1 MHPEYA
7 SIDFRRASFKKF
19 PRSCPVKPNELCDA
33 GFYYVGSSDCVRCFY
48 CGGGLCNWEAGDL
61 PWPEH
66 RRLYPTCQ
74 FMLLNLA
81 EQPSSSESSDEEMT
95 VVAEENNDINA
106 VIEEWLNSD
115 IVTRIKE
122 EKQFSMTVI
131 RNVLHQRYLTVRK
144 PFESFDNLLAAVET
158 ASEHP
163 LDPRSEQLM
172 SESDEESAQSSQ
184 ESVLSTSPSSSSD
197 EERDERASRV
207 TCKVCLDKEIGV
219 LFLPCGHLV
228 ACIQCGPGL
237 VTCPLCRSKIV
248 KTHRTFL
255 A

>member
-1 MHPEYA
+1 
-7 SIDFRRASFKKF
+7 
-19 PRSCPVKPNELCDA
+19 
-33 GFYYVGSSDCVRCFY
+33 
-48 CGGGLCNWEAGDL
+48 
-61 PWPEH
+61 
-66 RRLYPTCQ
+66 
-74 FMLLNLA
+74 MLLNLA
-81 EQPSSSESSDEEMT
+81 EQPTSESSSDEEMT
-95 VVAEENNDINA
+95 LVPEDNNETNA
-106 VIEEWLNSD
+106 VIDEWLNSD

-131 RNVLHQRYLTVRK
+131 RNVLRQRYLTVRK
-144 PFESFDNLLAAVET
+144 PFGSFDNLLAAVQT
-158 ASEHP
+158 AAEHP

-172 SESDEESAQSSQ
+172 SMESDEESAQSSQ
-184 ESVLSTSPSSSSD
+184 ESVLSTSPSSD
-197 EERDERASRV
+197 EDRDERASRV

-228 ACIQCGPGL
+228 ACIQCGPGM